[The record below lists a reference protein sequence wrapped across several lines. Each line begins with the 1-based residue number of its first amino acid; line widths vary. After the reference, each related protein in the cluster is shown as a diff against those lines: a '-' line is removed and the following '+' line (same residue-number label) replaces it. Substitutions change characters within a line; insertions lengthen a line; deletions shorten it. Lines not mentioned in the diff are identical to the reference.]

1 MTHRGLF
8 IDLRYC
14 FPWLLNLIFFLLITE
29 TILRWVQE
37 PNSPTEAVEGENIT
51 LRWDYN
57 LTGDT
62 VFLVQWIDKKSVK
75 NIGRLSSNN
84 PVVFDDYKT
93 RFKINANDKATLIIL
108 YVTRNDTGEYG
119 CEVQT
124 QGGKTL
130 NSVIRLDVLCK

>member
-1 MTHRGLF
+1 M
-8 IDLRYC
+8 
-14 FPWLLNLIFFLLITE
+14 
-29 TILRWVQE
+29 RWVQE
-37 PNSPTEAVEGENIT
+37 PNSPTEVVEDKSIT

-62 VFLVQWIDKKSVK
+62 VFQVQWIDKKSVK

-84 PVVFDDYKT
+84 PVVFDDYKP
-93 RFKINANDKATLIIL
+93 RFKINATDKATLIIL
-108 YVTRNDTGEYG
+108 NVTRNDTGEYG

-124 QGGKTL
+124 QGGKML

>member
-1 MTHRGLF
+1 MAF
-8 IDLRYC
+8 K
-14 FPWLLNLIFFLLITE
+14 FNFFLLITE

-37 PNSPTEAVEGENIT
+37 PNNPTEAAEGENIT

-62 VFLVQWIDKKSVK
+62 VFLVHWIDKKSVK

-93 RFKINANDKATLIIL
+93 RFKINANDKATLIIFN
-108 YVTRNDTGEYG
+108 VTRNDTGEYG

-124 QGGKTL
+124 QGGETL